1 MEVLNGL
8 ISHADRNGFLTPLP
22 SRASECRACFY
33 ADDLVVFLSPS
44 QADAVIM
51 LEILKVFGEA
61 SGLFTNMNK
70 CVASAIR
77 CSPDQVDIFSSCFGY
92 RANAFPCRYL
102 GIPLFVHKLK
112 GGDEHTLI
120 DSVARRIPGWK
131 GRLLNLAGRTTLTVV
146 TLSAI
151 PTHTTI
157 VVCLSPWA
165 VKQIDKRRRAFLWS
179 GTDHVAGAW
188 WSMSGCMAN
197 CVPSQGAGRTGPRG
211 PPSFRCGSSAQMGI
225 APEAALQ
232 QTLGVPALRPKPCG
246 HGQLPSRY
254 GSRAWRRHDGRFL
267 G

>member
-1 MEVLNGL
+1 M
-8 ISHADRNGFLTPLP
+8 PLLGHTTL
-22 SRASECRACFY
+22 RG
-33 ADDLVVFLSPS
+33 
-44 QADAVIM
+44 QA
-51 LEILKVFGEA
+51 
-61 SGLFTNMNK
+61 
-70 CVASAIR
+70 
-77 CSPDQVDIFSSCFGY
+77 
-92 RANAFPCRYL
+92 
-102 GIPLFVHKLK
+102 K
-112 GGDEHTLI
+112 GDDEHTLI

-151 PTHTTI
+151 PTHI
-157 VVCLSPWA
+157 AIAVCLSPWA

-211 PPSFRCGSSAQMGI
+211 PLSFRCGSSAQMGI

-232 QTLGVPALRPKPCG
+232 QTLGVPALRPKPCA